1 MGIFQKL
8 SCFSS
13 GKSKRQRR
21 RERRNEA
28 DKPGRPSAATS
39 GASPTITLGKTS
51 SDVTS
56 SPSSMDFSIGLAPSR
71 SDVLIDDSSLPTMDS
86 DYNQHAPGAC
96 SLSDAGGTLGS
107 QSQALTNFSTGQHT
121 FGSPFGVGSAAGD
134 SVEKRMYQHHVY
146 HSYSPSKMNAATQ
159 REEMLE
165 ITAPAGKLGVVI
177 DTPSLSAVPIVHA
190 IKDSCPIRYDIK
202 VGDKLV
208 AVDDVDVRE
217 YTSLDVSRL
226 ISRKSDQKSR
236 KLTIIRSIKN
246 GVF

>member
-1 MGIFQKL
+1 MWQAAEFRRL
-8 SCFSS
+8 CSS
-13 GKSKRQRR
+13 RSHSSHSSMPHRYMSSVL
-21 RERRNEA
+21 
-28 DKPGRPSAATS
+28 DH
-39 GASPTITLGKTS
+39 ASGKTS

-190 IKDSCPIRYDIK
+190 IKGTQLYQFWN
-202 VGDKLV
+202 GDARFLTQTKTR
-208 AVDDVDVRE
+208 VR
-217 YTSLDVSRL
+217 SGM
-226 ISRKSDQKSR
+226 I
-236 KLTIIRSIKN
+236 
-246 GVF
+246 